1 VRGKGLAAPL
11 RVGRSRF
18 APLGAARICRRYSL
32 RMVKPTRCA
41 IYLRVSDPSKQT
53 VENQRADCEAV
64 AHARGYKL
72 IEVYE
77 EGASAAAVR
86 PVFQRMMSDARQ
98 RRFDVLVIWAIDR
111 FGRSFVYN
119 ILDVVDLDR
128 LGVLVVSVKESW
140 LDTTSGMVRQ
150 ILVGIFSAMAEHERE
165 RHKQR
170 VRAGM
175 ERARAEGRPL
185 GRPRRSPI
193 ALSAARDDVARGVS
207 VRQAAKKRGIAQ
219 STLRDFLRLQHA
231 RSRRRRHAPRVR

>member
-1 VRGKGLAAPL
+1 
-11 RVGRSRF
+11 
-18 APLGAARICRRYSL
+18 
-32 RMVKPTRCA
+32 MVKATRCA

-64 AHARGYKL
+64 AHARGYDL
-72 IEVYE
+72 IELYE

-119 ILDVVDLDR
+119 ILDVADLDR
-128 LGVLVVSVKESW
+128 LGVLVVSVKDSW

-175 ERARAEGRPL
+175 ERARAEGKPL

-193 ALSAARDDVARGVS
+193 TLSAASDDVARGVS
-207 VRQAAKKRGIAQ
+207 VRQAARKRGVAQ
-219 STLRDFLRLQHA
+219 STLRDFLRQQ
-231 RSRRRRHAPRVR
+231 RHP